1 MGRRTLLLIAALVV
15 AALGTAMVFIYVN
28 NADNRAQADATL
40 VKVLVATQGV
50 AAGTTAAD
58 ASADGAFEI
67 REVSDASLATG
78 AMSDI
83 SAISDQVALA
93 PIFEGQQILTQMFG
107 SVANTS
113 ALSVGKGEIAIAVEL
128 GDPNRVA
135 GFVEPGSQ
143 VAVFATVED
152 ANQEQ
157 ETRVLLTRSDV
168 IAVGAST
175 VTTQT
180 TTDDSGE
187 STTEEISRTI
197 LTLALTQQ
205 NAQRIIFA
213 QEQGPLYFGLL
224 PEGTDVRP
232 GGPINSQNL
241 FNP

>member
-15 AALGTAMVFIYVN
+15 AALGTALVFIYVN

-40 VKVLVATQGV
+40 VKVLVATQDV

-58 ASADGAFEI
+58 ASADGAFDI
-67 REVSDASLATG
+67 QEVSDASLATG
-78 AMSDI
+78 ALSDI

-107 SVANTS
+107 SVATTS

-143 VAVFATVED
+143 VAVFATVEG

-180 TTDDSGE
+180 TTDNSGE
-187 STTEEISRTI
+187 STTEEISRAI
-197 LTLALTQQ
+197 LTLALTQTD
-205 NAQRIIFA
+205 AQRIIFA

-224 PEGTDVRP
+224 PQGTDVKP
-232 GGPINSQNL
+232 GGPINAQNL
-241 FNP
+241 FN